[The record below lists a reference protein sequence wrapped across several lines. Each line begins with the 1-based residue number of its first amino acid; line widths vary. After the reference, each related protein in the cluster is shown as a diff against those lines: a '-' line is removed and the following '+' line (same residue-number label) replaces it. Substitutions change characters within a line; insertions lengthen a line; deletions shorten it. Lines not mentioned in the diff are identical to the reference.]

1 MGQAGR
7 IGPAGTAERRQRG
20 AGRADAS
27 RDGQT
32 PASSREAMFRS
43 AAKRLR
49 PVARGLGAAAAAGVG
64 VAGAGQLHA
73 QAERL
78 PVAPPA
84 GAPVALAAAA
94 DTQPAEPYEQLLYPA
109 VEPFATARH
118 ETSDGHSLYY
128 EQVGNPSGV
137 PILFVHG
144 GPGNGCGIND
154 RRFFDPEYFR
164 VILVDQRG
172 CARST
177 PLGNLENN
185 NIDALCDDFEAIR
198 EALGIEAWHV
208 FGGSWGSTLSLY
220 YAQQHPA
227 RCLSLTLRGIF
238 LMRDQDVDYWMYQV
252 LLITPTILLASGLH
266 SSKSASNIVADRSG
280 TPSRKSGSGL
290 TSSSSRRSGRT
301 CTQPTCGC

>member
-1 MGQAGR
+1 MSSRAAHR
-7 IGPAGTAERRQRG
+7 RLRALRRQ
-20 AGRADAS
+20 
-27 RDGQT
+27 
-32 PASSREAMFRS
+32 
-43 AAKRLR
+43 L
-49 PVARGLGAAAAAGVG
+49 PVGGAAA
-64 VAGAGQLHA
+64 
-73 QAERL
+73 E
-78 PVAPPA
+78 
-84 GAPVALAAAA
+84 
-94 DTQPAEPYEQLLYPA
+94 PAEPYEQLLYPA

-144 GPGNGCGIND
+144 GPGNGCGEND
-154 RRFFDPEYFR
+154 RRFFDPECFR

-177 PLGNLENN
+177 PLGKLENN

-252 LLITPTILLASGLH
+252 RHTFPEEWKRFNEFIEPAQRTDLHAAYLRLLTGGEGRARAVEAAKAWATYELNCCTLVPNAAFAAAAEDDDAALALALMEAVYFRDCRPELLEVRFS
-266 SSKSASNIVADRSG
+266 
-280 TPSRKSGSGL
+280 
-290 TSSSSRRSGRT
+290 
-301 CTQPTCGC
+301 